1 MSSRDASLAK
11 DLTEVVDKITRPAP
25 SSHTRSPPD
34 RRALDRRAL
43 GLALTRIANVSA
55 GSNQTTFA
63 DTDVGP
69 ASDTDSALDRGLDS
83 SAGSG
88 VNGATQSLARR
99 IGITGA
105 PGSGKSTLCG
115 RLALERLRQGGGD
128 LRIGV
133 LAIDPSSP
141 RTGGAILGD
150 RIRMDDLEGSE
161 NLYIRSFGSRSSAD
175 GLTDNLHE
183 LLETMDRHGFDEV
196 LVETVGVGQAELASR
211 SQVDTLVLVIPP
223 DAGDVVQA
231 MKAGIM
237 EIADIFAINKAD
249 MPSAAKMATEV
260 KRVIALT
267 HRAVD
272 RDRDRGGDWMPPVV
286 LTSYAK
292 PESIAALSEQI
303 DRHQQWLASSG
314 RLGSQ
319 FLERRRYRLRRWLER
334 RAQRIIDDAPA
345 AFFELPQREQL
356 SQLLQQL
363 SDQQES

>member
-1 MSSRDASLAK
+1 MSG
-11 DLTEVVDKITRPAP
+11 V
-25 SSHTRSPPD
+25 SP
-34 RRALDRRAL
+34 LDRRAL

-55 GSNQTTFA
+55 ASNQTTFA
-63 DTDVGP
+63 DTDVG
-69 ASDTDSALDRGLDS
+69 LDNGE
-83 SAGSG
+83 GSG
-88 VNGATQSLARR
+88 AGNATPSLARR

-105 PGSGKSTLCG
+105 PGAGKSTLGG
-115 RLALERLRQGGGD
+115 RLALERLRQAGGD

-141 RTGGAILGD
+141 KTGGAILGD

-196 LVETVGVGQAELASR
+196 LVETVGVGQAELAAR

-249 MPSAAKMATEV
+249 MPTAAKMATEV

-267 HRAVD
+267 HRAI
-272 RDRDRGGDWMPPVV
+272 DRDRGGDWLPPVV
-286 LTSYAK
+286 MTSYAK
-292 PESIAALSEQI
+292 PDSIIALSEQI
-303 DRHQQWLASSG
+303 DRHQQWLAASG

-319 FLERRRYRLRRWLER
+319 LLARRRYRLRRWLER
-334 RAQRIIDDAPA
+334 RAERIIDDAPA
-345 AFFELPQREQL
+345 AFFEQPPREQL
-356 SQLLQQL
+356 AKLLQKL
-363 SDQQES
+363 SDQ